1 MAITFSFLLR
11 ADCILTM
18 MDEVYSFTFGDYIWQ
33 MVAAL
38 FC

>member
-11 ADCILTM
+11 TDCILVH
-18 MDEVYSFTFGDYIWQ
+18 EVYDLILTFGKYIWQ